1 MLGMSGGTDSSV
13 AAMKLQEA
21 GYEVTGVTLRLH
33 DDGGRGAEETS
44 RLADRLGIEH
54 FEYDAHEAFEA
65 QMVRYFTEEYLA
77 GRTPVPCTVCNN
89 RLKWPLLAR
98 LADERGISC
107 IAQGTTCE
115 RYAAMGDGTSL
126 LPSMPT
132 RTSRS
137 SFGD

>member
-65 QMVRYFTEEYLA
+65 QVVRYFTEEYLA

-107 IAQGTTCE
+107 IATGNYVRKVCRDVRCSIAPAVDSDTDQ
-115 RYAAMGDGTSL
+115 
-126 LPSMPT
+126 
-132 RTSRS
+132 
-137 SFGD
+137 SFFLW